1 MGYRKQIYTE
11 ALSVL
16 KARREQAEAV
26 ASAHKTQFA
35 AKCPEALT
43 IEREM
48 AKTGLSAIR
57 AVGAGK
63 DAEAIIRDLAQ
74 YNLELQAKRAEL
86 LAQNGFPADYLQAPY
101 TCKRCSDTGAVDG
114 EPCDCYKALIRELA
128 LRELSS
134 ATPLKR
140 CDFESFSLAVYA
152 DTPDENGLIPREEM
166 EAIYEFCKGYA
177 AQFDENSG
185 SLFMYGKTGLGKTH
199 LSLAIAAKVIEKGYG
214 VIYGTAQNLLSTLE
228 KEHFGR
234 ERDADTESLL
244 LDCDL
249 LILDDLGTEFSTGF
263 TVAEIYNIVNTRG
276 LRGKATIINSN
287 LTLPELQAKYTDRV
301 TSRILGSYSVLHFT
315 GSDMRIQ
322 LR

>member
-1 MGYRKQIYTE
+1 MGYGKQIYSE
-11 ALSVL
+11 ALAVL
-16 KARREQAEAV
+16 KARRKKAEALLAV
-26 ASAHKTQFA
+26 QKANFA
-35 AKCPEALT
+35 VKCPEALI

-48 AKTGLSAIR
+48 AETGLSAVR

-63 DAEAIIRDLAQ
+63 DAEAVIRDLAR

-101 TCKRCSDTGAVDG
+101 ACKRCSDTGTVDG
-114 EPCDCYKALIRELA
+114 KPCDCYKDLTRELA
-128 LRELSS
+128 LRELSA

-152 DTPDENGLIPREEM
+152 DEPDENGLIPREEM
-166 EAIYEFCKGYA
+166 EAVYEFCKGYA
-177 AQFDENSG
+177 AQFDEKSG

-228 KEHFGR
+228 KEHFGK
-234 ERDADTESLL
+234 ERDEDTESLL